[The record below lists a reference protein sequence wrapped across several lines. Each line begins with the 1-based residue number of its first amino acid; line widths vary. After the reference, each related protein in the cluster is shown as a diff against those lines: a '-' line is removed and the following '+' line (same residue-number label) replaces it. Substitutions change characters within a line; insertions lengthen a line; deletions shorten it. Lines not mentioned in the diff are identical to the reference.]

1 MLLTILVGILG
12 LDIVVLVHELG
23 HLFAA
28 KLMGISVETF
38 SIGMGKKLISYNY
51 GETEYCISIFPIG
64 GYCKMKGEKQ
74 FNKAIREKASSL
86 EFEKGSIFSAA
97 PIKRI
102 FTYLAGPLFNIMFS
116 MIVLSII
123 WSAGFTINTYS
134 NKIILLSDYP
144 EIFNTNS
151 TNPADES
158 GLMTG
163 DTIIGINNKII
174 QNYSEIQEIIYTSAG
189 KQLPL
194 TVNRNSKQVQ
204 LSITPLLNKET
215 GAGRIG
221 ISPWVDAIVEN
232 VSPGSSA
239 DIGGLLKGDIITS
252 TNGLIITNYLDIYKA
267 LIPKPEYLTL
277 NVNSDTGNREIT
289 LVPIY
294 MEEGKTDLGINFQSL
309 NIESDNLGILAAISR
324 GISETIDTFMMTF
337 KSIYLLFAGVDV
349 KKAVS
354 GPIRISYYVG
364 EVASNSF
371 KDGIKTGFTTIFRFL
386 SMISVALGFANL
398 LPIPIFD
405 GGLILFTSIE
415 LIRGKALKPS
425 VFYRYQSIG
434 FFIILILFFLTTYSD
449 ISYLFSK

>member
-1 MLLTILVGILG
+1 MLLTILIGFLG

-28 KLMGISVETF
+28 KLMGINVETF
-38 SIGMGKKLISYNY
+38 SIGMGKKLYSIYF

-74 FNKAIREKASSL
+74 FNKAIREKASSIVY
-86 EFEKGSIFSAA
+86 EKGSIFSAT

-102 FTYLAGPLFNIMFS
+102 LTYFAGPLFNIIFS
-116 MIVLSII
+116 VIVLSII
-123 WSAGFTINTYS
+123 WSAGFSFNTYS
-134 NKIILLSDYP
+134 NKVILLSDYP
-144 EIFNTNS
+144 EIFESHN
-151 TNPADES
+151 NPADES

-163 DTIIGINNKII
+163 DKIISIDNITI
-174 QNYSEIQEIIYTSAG
+174 QNYSNLQDIIYGSAG
-189 KQLPL
+189 KELSI
-194 TVNRNSKQVQ
+194 VVDRNSNERT
-204 LSITPLLNKET
+204 LSITPVLNKET

-221 ISPWVDAIVEN
+221 VSPWVDAEVKS
-232 VSPGSSA
+232 VVPGSSA
-239 DIGGLLKGDIITS
+239 DIGGLKTGDIIKAV
-252 TNGLIITNYLDIYKA
+252 NNIQVDNHLDIYMA
-267 LIPKPEYLTL
+267 MTARPEYLIL
-277 NVNSDTGNREIT
+277 SIQSESGNREIS

-294 MEEGKTDLGINFQSL
+294 MDEGKTDLGIIYKTLSIEQEKL
-309 NIESDNLGILAAISR
+309 NILSAIRKGS
-324 GISETIDTFMMTF
+324 IETYNTFAMTV

-371 KDGIKTGFTTIFRFL
+371 KEGIKTGFTTIFRFL

-415 LIRGKALKPS
+415 LIRGKPLKPS
-425 VFYRYQSIG
+425 IFYRYQSFG
-434 FFIILILFFLTTYSD
+434 FFLILIIFFMTTYSD
-449 ISYLFSK
+449 ISFLFSK